1 MWGKGGTLCASQSSP
16 LPPRSFP
23 QQLFSLGRFA
33 AGAEVGHLAFRAA
46 GPAGVADIA
55 AEPDHAVIDVA
66 PFGTGEEAHQ
76 ILFDVHGI
84 GVGGKAQTIA
94 DALDVGIHGQALV
107 DAEGAE
113 QHHIGRLAG
122 HAGRVMSSS
131 RRGGTSPP

>member
-46 GPAGVADIA
+46 GAAGVADIA

-84 GVGGKAQTIA
+84 GMGGEPQTVADTLDELRDNLIEAAQCWLLTSADMENYRSAKTI
-94 DALDVGIHGQALV
+94 
-107 DAEGAE
+107 
-113 QHHIGRLAG
+113 
-122 HAGRVMSSS
+122 
-131 RRGGTSPP
+131 